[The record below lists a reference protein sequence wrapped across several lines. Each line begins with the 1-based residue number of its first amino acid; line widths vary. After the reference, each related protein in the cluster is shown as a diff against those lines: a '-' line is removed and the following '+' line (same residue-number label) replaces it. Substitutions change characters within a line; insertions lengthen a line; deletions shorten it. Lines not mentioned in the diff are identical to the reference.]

1 MEVPGYTKTFSMDQ
15 GRILGN
21 DQIFQALFNAP
32 LSDGKRQGI
41 CCGLSIVW
49 VARRMMFHDE
59 TAEQRCTGLVSFG
72 GFRFGGRSQDIMMA
86 APDAPGGS
94 SLEDMYRSWFSDA
107 LATYVLRIVPGSVL
121 SNPRPISISA
131 LVDGAKSAGTYCLYN
146 IGLQTATGPAAHMVA
161 SYASHGTMGMN
172 RHFYFFDPNMGEY
185 RIGTGDMADFLLKV
199 AQAYNGT
206 FLSVTGFDQFEV
218 ERG

>member
-1 MEVPGYTKTFSMDQ
+1 MDVPGYTKTFSMDQ
-15 GRILGN
+15 GQILGN

-49 VARRMMFHDE
+49 CARRMMFHDE
-59 TAEQRCTGLVSFG
+59 SAQERCTGLVSMG

-86 APDAPGGS
+86 APTAGTTT
-94 SLEDMYRSWFSDA
+94 EEVYRSWFDPA
-107 LATYVLRIVPGSVL
+107 LKTYVLRMVQGSVVR
-121 SNPRPISISA
+121 NPRPISISKMVEA
-131 LVDGAKSAGTYCLYN
+131 VKPSGTYSLYN
-146 IGLQTATGPAAHMVA
+146 IGLETTTGSAAHMVA

-185 RIGTGDMADFLLKV
+185 RIGTGDTGDFLLKV
-199 AQAYNGT
+199 AEAYDSS
-206 FLSVTGFDQFEV
+206 FVSLTGFDLFEI